1 MERSIIIAP
10 SVLSADFSD
19 IRGALID
26 IERSGTDWVH
36 LDVMDGLFVP
46 NITFGPKF
54 IEDIRPHSDLYFD
67 AHLMV
72 DEPIRFIEHFAKA
85 GCDNITVHVEACRNV
100 QDTIDRIRS
109 FGVGCGLSIRPQT
122 PVSEVVPYLDQL
134 DLVLVMSVNPGFG
147 GQGLIPET
155 LDKVRELARLKEGR
169 GYLIEIDG
177 GVNYRTIANVFDSG
191 VDVAVTGSAFFSAP
205 DKGEFVHR
213 LSHGQGERR

>member
-19 IRGALID
+19 IRGALIE
-26 IERSGTDWVH
+26 IEHSGTDWVH
-36 LDVMDGLFVP
+36 LDVMDGQFVP

-54 IEDIRPHSDLYFD
+54 IADIRPRSELYFD

-72 DEPIRFIEHFAKA
+72 DEPIRFIGHFAEA
-85 GCDNITVHVEACRNV
+85 GCDNITVHVEACRDV
-100 QDTIDRIRS
+100 QKTIDAIRS
-109 FGVGCGLSIRPQT
+109 FGVGCGLSIKPQT
-122 PVSEVVPYLDQL
+122 PVSAVVPYLDQL

-155 LDKVRELARLKEGR
+155 LEKVRELAELKNDR

-177 GVNYRTIANVFDSG
+177 GVNSSTISDVFESG
-191 VDVAVTGSAFFSAP
+191 VDVAVTGSAFFNAQ
-205 DKGEFVHR
+205 DKAEFVDR
-213 LSHGQGERR
+213 LSRGQGVRK

>member
-26 IERSGTDWVH
+26 IEHSGTDWVH
-36 LDVMDGLFVP
+36 LDVMDGQFVP

-54 IEDIRPHSDLYFD
+54 IADIRPHSGLYFD

-85 GCDNITVHVEACRNV
+85 GCDNITVHVEACRVV
-100 QDTIDRIRS
+100 QKTIDAIKS
-109 FGVGCGLSIRPQT
+109 FGVGCGLSIKPQT
-122 PVSEVVPYLDQL
+122 PVSAVVPYLDQL

-155 LDKVRELARLKEGR
+155 LGKVRELADMKNDR

-177 GVNYRTIANVFDSG
+177 GVNYSTIADVFASG
-191 VDVAVTGSAFFSAP
+191 VDVAVTGSAFFNAQ
-205 DKGEFVHR
+205 DKGEFVDR
-213 LSHGQGERR
+213 LSKGQGERR

>member
-26 IERSGTDWVH
+26 IEHSGTDWVH
-36 LDVMDGLFVP
+36 LDVMDGQFVP

-54 IEDIRPHSDLYFD
+54 IADIRPHSGLYFD

-85 GCDNITVHVEACRNV
+85 GCDNITVHVDACRDV
-100 QDTIDRIRS
+100 QKTIDAIKC
-109 FGVGCGLSIRPQT
+109 FGVGCGLSIKPQT
-122 PVSEVVPYLDQL
+122 PVSAVVPYLDQL

-147 GQGLIPET
+147 GQSLIPET
-155 LDKVRELARLKEGR
+155 LDKVRRLVDIR
-169 GYLIEIDG
+169 GDRDYFISIDG
-177 GVNYRTIANVFDSG
+177 GVNSSTIADVFNSG
-191 VDVAVTGSAFFSAP
+191 VDVAVTGSAFFSSK
-205 DKGEFVHR
+205 DKHAFVQKMSR
-213 LSHGQGERR
+213 GQGEVR

>member
-19 IRGALID
+19 IRGALAD
-26 IERSGTDWVH
+26 IESSGTDWVH
-36 LDVMDGLFVP
+36 LDVMDGMFVP

-54 IEDIRPHSDLYFD
+54 ISDIRPLSDLYFD

-72 DEPIRFIEHFAKA
+72 EEPIRFIEEFAKA
-85 GCDNITVHVEACRNV
+85 GCDNITVHVEACKDV
-100 QDTIDRIRS
+100 EATLQKIKS
-109 FGVGCGLSIRPQT
+109 FGVGCGLSVRPQT
-122 PVSEVVPYLDQL
+122 PVSAIEPYLDEL

-155 LDKVRELARLKEGR
+155 LDKVRELARLKGER

-177 GVNYRTIANVFDSG
+177 GVNSSTIADVFESG
-191 VDVAVTGSAFFSAP
+191 VDVAVTGSAFFGAQ
-205 DKGEFVHR
+205 DKAEFLER
-213 LSHGQGERR
+213 LSKGIGDRR